1 MSYILD
7 ALKKATSDREH
18 RQGNIPDLR
27 TQHVRGQPHHATAI
41 GLGPWR
47 KRLIAAAALLLLATS
62 VVAIFTWRMSS
73 VQTLERVLPSSPPAV
88 DVVATQPTVFSV
100 LKTNAEMPTVAVMP
114 PPLPSASSKSADM
127 APALTSNRTQ
137 RAPPASA
144 PLIAPS
150 AVPSAT
156 PALQL
161 SPLPDNAPK
170 LVVSGSTYSDNSA
183 HRILIVNGQVFR
195 EGESPVT
202 GIRIEKI
209 GLKAAVLQYDGKLF
223 LLKY

>member
-7 ALKKATSDREH
+7 ALKKATADREH

-62 VVAIFTWRMSS
+62 IVAIFTWRMSS

-88 DVVATQPTVFSV
+88 DVVATQPTVFS
-100 LKTNAEMPTVAVMP
+100 LSKTNAEMPTVAVMP
-114 PPLPSASSKSADM
+114 PPLPSAPSKSADM

-150 AVPSAT
+150 
-156 PALQL
+156 ALQL

-183 HRILIVNGQVFR
+183 HRILILNGQVFR

>member
-73 VQTLERVLPSSPPAV
+73 VQTLERVLPSSSPAV

-100 LKTNAEMPTVAVMP
+100 SKTNAEMPTVAVMP
-114 PPLPSASSKSADM
+114 PPLPSAPSKSADM

-150 AVPSAT
+150 AVSSAT

-209 GLKAAVLQYDGKLF
+209 GLKAAVLQYDGQLF
-223 LLKY
+223 LLRY

>member
-7 ALKKATSDREH
+7 ALKKATSDREQ

-47 KRLIAAAALLLLATS
+47 KRLIAAALLLATS
-62 VVAIFTWRMSS
+62 VVAIFVWRMSS
-73 VQTLERVLPSSPPAV
+73 VQTLERVLPSSSPAM
-88 DVVATQPTVFSV
+88 DVVATQPPVFSV
-100 LKTNAEMPTVAVMP
+100 SKTNAEMPAVAVMP
-114 PPLPSASSKSADM
+114 PPLPSAPSKSADM
-127 APALTSNRTQ
+127 APALTSNLTQ

-144 PLIAPS
+144 PLIAPPPVS
-150 AVPSAT
+150 SAT
-156 PALQL
+156 QALQL

-195 EGESPVT
+195 EGESPAT

-223 LLKY
+223 LLRY

>member
-47 KRLIAAAALLLLATS
+47 KRLIAAALLLATS
-62 VVAIFTWRMSS
+62 VVAIFVWRMSS
-73 VQTLERVLPSSPPAV
+73 VQTLERVLPSSSPAV
-88 DVVATQPTVFSV
+88 DVVATQTPVFS
-100 LKTNAEMPTVAVMP
+100 LSKTNAEMPAVAVMP

-144 PLIAPS
+144 ALI
-150 AVPSAT
+150 VPPPVSSAT

-223 LLKY
+223 LLRY

>member
-7 ALKKATSDREH
+7 ALKKATADREH

-47 KRLIAAAALLLLATS
+47 KRLIAAALLLLATS
-62 VVAIFTWRMSS
+62 VVAIFAWRMSS
-73 VQTLERVLPSSPPAV
+73 VQTLERVLPSSSPAV
-88 DVVATQPTVFSV
+88 DVVATQPTVFS
-100 LKTNAEMPTVAVMP
+100 LSKTNAEMPTVAVMP
-114 PPLPSASSKSADM
+114 PPLPSAPSKSADM

-144 PLIAPS
+144 ALIAPPPVS
-150 AVPSAT
+150 SAT
-156 PALQL
+156 QALQL

>member
-47 KRLIAAAALLLLATS
+47 KRLIAAAALLLATS
-62 VVAIFTWRMSS
+62 VVATFTWRMSS
-73 VQTLERVLPSSPPAV
+73 VQTLKRVLPSSPPGV

-100 LKTNAEMPTVAVMP
+100 SKTNAEMPTVAVMP
-114 PPLPSASSKSADM
+114 PPLPSAPSKSADM

-137 RAPPASA
+137 RAPPAST

-150 AVPSAT
+150 AVSSAT

>member
-7 ALKKATSDREH
+7 ALKKATSDREQ

-47 KRLIAAAALLLLATS
+47 KRLIAAAVLLLATS
-62 VVAIFTWRMSS
+62 VVAIFVWRMSS
-73 VQTLERVLPSSPPAV
+73 VQTLERVLPSSSPAV

-100 LKTNAEMPTVAVMP
+100 SKTNAEMPTVAVMP
-114 PPLPSASSKSADM
+114 PPLPSAPSKSADM

-144 PLIAPS
+144 ALIAPPPVS
-150 AVPSAT
+150 SAT
-156 PALQL
+156 QALQL

-195 EGESPVT
+195 EGESPAT

-223 LLKY
+223 LLRY

>member
-47 KRLIAAAALLLLATS
+47 KRLIAAAAALLLLATS
-62 VVAIFTWRMSS
+62 VVGIFTWRMSS
-73 VQTLERVLPSSPPAV
+73 VQTLERVLPSTPPAV

-100 LKTNAEMPTVAVMP
+100 SKTNAEMPTVAVMP
-114 PPLPSASSKSADM
+114 PPLPSAPSKSADM

-144 PLIAPS
+144 LLIAPS
-150 AVPSAT
+150 A
-156 PALQL
+156 LQL
-161 SPLPDNAPK
+161 SLLPDNAPK

-209 GLKAAVLQYDGKLF
+209 GLKAAVLQYDGNLF

>member
-7 ALKKATSDREH
+7 ALKKATSDREQ

-47 KRLIAAAALLLLATS
+47 KRLIAAALLLLATS

-73 VQTLERVLPSSPPAV
+73 VQTLERVLPSSSPAV

-100 LKTNAEMPTVAVMP
+100 SKTNAEMPTVAVMP
-114 PPLPSASSKSADM
+114 PPLPSAPSKSADM

-144 PLIAPS
+144 LLIAPS
-150 AVPSAT
+150 AVSSAT

-161 SPLPDNAPK
+161 SLLPDNAPK

-195 EGESPVT
+195 EGESPAT

-223 LLKY
+223 LLRY

>member
-1 MSYILD
+1 MSYLLD
-7 ALKKATSDREH
+7 ALKKATADREH
-18 RQGNIPDLR
+18 QQGNIPDLR

-47 KRLIAAAALLLLATS
+47 KRLIAAALLLLATS
-62 VVAIFTWRMSS
+62 VVAIFTWLMSS
-73 VQTLERVLPSSPPAV
+73 VQTLKRVLPSTPPAV
-88 DVVATQPTVFSV
+88 DVVATQPTVFS
-100 LKTNAEMPTVAVMP
+100 LSKTNAEMPTVAVMP
-114 PPLPSASSKSADM
+114 PPLPSAPSKSADM

-150 AVPSAT
+150 AVSSAT

-170 LVVSGSTYSDNSA
+170 LVVSGSTYSDNPA
-183 HRILIVNGQVFR
+183 YRILIVNGQLFR
-195 EGESPVT
+195 EGESPAT
-202 GIRIEKI
+202 GIKIEKI
-209 GLKAAVLQYDGKLF
+209 GVRATVLRYEGTSF
-223 LLKY
+223 LLRY

>member
-7 ALKKATSDREH
+7 ALKKATSDREQ

-27 TQHVRGQPHHATAI
+27 TQHVRGQLHHATAI

-47 KRLIAAAALLLLATS
+47 KRLIAAALLLATS
-62 VVAIFTWRMSS
+62 VVAIFVWRMSS
-73 VQTLERVLPSSPPAV
+73 VHTLKRVLPSSSPAV

-100 LKTNAEMPTVAVMP
+100 SKTNAEMPTVAVMP
-114 PPLPSASSKSADM
+114 PPLPSAPSKSADM

-144 PLIAPS
+144 ALIAPPPVS
-150 AVPSAT
+150 SAT
-156 PALQL
+156 QALQL

-195 EGESPVT
+195 EGESPAT

-223 LLKY
+223 LLRY

>member
-100 LKTNAEMPTVAVMP
+100 SKTNAEMPTVAVMP

-137 RAPPASA
+137 RAPPAST

-150 AVPSAT
+150 AVSSAT

>member
-47 KRLIAAAALLLLATS
+47 KGLMAAALLLLATS
-62 VVAIFTWRMSS
+62 VVAIFVWRMSS
-73 VQTLERVLPSSPPAV
+73 VQTLERVLPSSSPAV
-88 DVVATQPTVFSV
+88 DVVATQTPVFS
-100 LKTNAEMPTVAVMP
+100 LSKTNAEMPAVAVMP

-144 PLIAPS
+144 ALIGPPPVS
-150 AVPSAT
+150 SAT
-156 PALQL
+156 QALQL

-170 LVVSGSTYSDNSA
+170 LVVSGSTYSDNPA
-183 HRILIVNGQVFR
+183 YRILIVNGQLFR
-195 EGESPVT
+195 EGESPAT
-202 GIRIEKI
+202 GIKIEKI
-209 GLKAAVLQYDGKLF
+209 GVRATVLRYEGTSF

>member
-47 KRLIAAAALLLLATS
+47 KRLIAAALLLATS
-62 VVAIFTWRMSS
+62 VVAIFVWRMSS
-73 VQTLERVLPSSPPAV
+73 VQTLERVLPSSSPAV
-88 DVVATQPTVFSV
+88 DAVATQPPVFS
-100 LKTNAEMPTVAVMP
+100 LSKTNAEMPTAAVMP
-114 PPLPSASSKSADM
+114 PPLPSASSNSADM
-127 APALTSNRTQ
+127 AHALTSNRTQ

-144 PLIAPS
+144 ALIAPPPVS
-150 AVPSAT
+150 SAT
-156 PALQL
+156 QALQL
-161 SPLPDNAPK
+161 SLLPDNAPK
-170 LVVSGSTYSDNSA
+170 LVVSGSTYSDNPA
-183 HRILIVNGQVFR
+183 YRILIVNGQLFR
-195 EGESPVT
+195 EGESPAT
-202 GIRIEKI
+202 GIKIEKI
-209 GLKAAVLQYDGKLF
+209 GVRATVLRYEGTSF

>member
-7 ALKKATSDREH
+7 ALKKATADREH

-47 KRLIAAAALLLLATS
+47 KRLTAAAALLLATS
-62 VVAIFTWRMSS
+62 VVAIFVWRMSS
-73 VQTLERVLPSSPPAV
+73 VQTLERVLPSSSPAV

-100 LKTNAEMPTVAVMP
+100 SKTNAEMPTVAVMP
-114 PPLPSASSKSADM
+114 PPLPSAPSKSADM

-144 PLIAPS
+144 ALIAPPPVS
-150 AVPSAT
+150 SAT
-156 PALQL
+156 QALQL

-223 LLKY
+223 LLRY

>member
-47 KRLIAAAALLLLATS
+47 KRLIAAAALLLATS
-62 VVAIFTWRMSS
+62 VVATFTWRMSS
-73 VQTLERVLPSSPPAV
+73 VQTLERVLPSSPPGV

-100 LKTNAEMPTVAVMP
+100 SKTNAEMPTVAVMP
-114 PPLPSASSKSADM
+114 PPLPSAPSKSADM
-127 APALTSNRTQ
+127 APASTSNRTQ
-137 RAPPASA
+137 RAPPAST

-150 AVPSAT
+150 AVFSTT

>member
-27 TQHVRGQPHHATAI
+27 TQHVRGQPHHATVI

-47 KRLIAAAALLLLATS
+47 KRLIAAALLLATS
-62 VVAIFTWRMSS
+62 VVAIFVWRMSS
-73 VQTLERVLPSSPPAV
+73 VQTLERVLPSSSPAV

-100 LKTNAEMPTVAVMP
+100 SKTNAEMPTVAVMP
-114 PPLPSASSKSADM
+114 PPLPSAPSKSADM

-144 PLIAPS
+144 ALIAPPPVS
-150 AVPSAT
+150 SAT
-156 PALQL
+156 QALQL

-223 LLKY
+223 LLRY

>member
-7 ALKKATSDREH
+7 ALKKATADREH

-73 VQTLERVLPSSPPAV
+73 VQTLERVLPSPPPAV
-88 DVVATQPTVFSV
+88 DVVATQPTVFS
-100 LKTNAEMPTVAVMP
+100 LSKTNAEMPTVAVMP
-114 PPLPSASSKSADM
+114 PPLPSAPSKSADM

-150 AVPSAT
+150 AVSSAT

-209 GLKAAVLQYDGKLF
+209 GLKAAVLQYDEKLF